1 MTSLVVGIGDC
12 QVTSK
17 PGDVLITY
25 ALGSCIG
32 IAIHDPV
39 AKVGGLLHLML
50 PESTINP
57 ERAQQNPFVFADT
70 GIPLL
75 FRRAYECGAQKNRLV
90 VSVAGGAQVLDEQ
103 EVFNIG
109 KRNHAAVRKI
119 LWKAGCLIKNE
130 AVGGTAAR
138 TMRLDMETG
147 QVWLRTSG
155 EGDCEMTK
163 TQLAAVSRRI

>member
-1 MTSLVVGIGDC
+1 MSSLVVGIGEC

-39 AKVGGLLHLML
+39 ARVGGLLHLML

-75 FRRAYECGAQKNRLV
+75 FRRAYECGAQKNRIV
-90 VSVAGGAQVLDEQ
+90 ISVAGGAQVLDEQ
-103 EVFNIG
+103 AVFNIG

-130 AVGGTAAR
+130 AVGGSAAR

-147 QVWLRTSG
+147 QVWLRISG
-155 EGDCEMTK
+155 EADCEMTK
-163 TQLAAVSRRI
+163 TQLAAVRRI

>member
-1 MTSLVVGIGDC
+1 MNSLVVGVGDC

-17 PGDVLITY
+17 PSDVLITY

-75 FRRAYECGAQKNRLV
+75 FRRAYEYGAQKNRLV

-103 EVFNIG
+103 AVFNIG

-147 QVWLRTSG
+147 QVWLHTSG
-155 EGDCEMTK
+155 EADCAMSN
-163 TQLAAVSRRI
+163 TQLAVSGRI

>member
-1 MTSLVVGIGDC
+1 MNSLVVGIGDC
-12 QVTSK
+12 QVTSR

-57 ERAQQNPFVFADT
+57 ERSQQNPFVFADT

-75 FRRAYECGAQKNRLV
+75 FRRAYECGAQKHRIV

-103 EVFNIG
+103 TIFNIG

-119 LWKAGCLIKNE
+119 LWKAGLLIKSE
-130 AVGGTAAR
+130 AVGGSAAR
-138 TMRLDMETG
+138 TMRLDTETG

-155 EGDCEMTK
+155 EADCEMTNR
-163 TQLAAVSRRI
+163 QPAVSRRI

>member
-1 MTSLVVGIGDC
+1 MNPLVVGIGEC
-12 QVTSK
+12 QVTGNAK
-17 PGDVLITY
+17 DVLITY

-39 AKVGGLLHLML
+39 AGVGGLLHLMR

-57 ERAQQNPFVFADT
+57 ERAQQSPYVFADT

-75 FRRAYECGAQKNRLV
+75 FRRAYECGAQKNRLT

-103 EVFNIG
+103 AVFNIG
-109 KRNHAAVRKI
+109 KRNHAAVRNI
-119 LWKAGCLIKNE
+119 RWKAGLLIKSE

-138 TMRLDMETG
+138 TMRLDIGTG

-155 EGDCEMTK
+155 EADCEMTN
-163 TQLAAVSRRI
+163 TQLAVGQRI